1 MKDPDDRGFD
11 AKSLLIEAKRAA
23 EFAYVPYSS
32 FPVGAAI
39 LFEDGS
45 VVSGCNV
52 ENGSFG
58 LSICAERNAMTTAVR
73 EGRIKPVAIAV
84 TGGKEGKICLRVLV
98 INFYRNRL

>member
-52 ENGSFG
+52 ENEVRPYQACSNSCYRRQRRKD
-58 LSICAERNAMTTAVR
+58 LSSLRSLQAVSCGIQR
-73 EGRIKPVAIAV
+73 
-84 TGGKEGKICLRVLV
+84 
-98 INFYRNRL
+98 

>member
-52 ENGSFG
+52 ENGS
-58 LSICAERNAMTTAVR
+58 
-73 EGRIKPVAIAV
+73 
-84 TGGKEGKICLRVLV
+84 
-98 INFYRNRL
+98 